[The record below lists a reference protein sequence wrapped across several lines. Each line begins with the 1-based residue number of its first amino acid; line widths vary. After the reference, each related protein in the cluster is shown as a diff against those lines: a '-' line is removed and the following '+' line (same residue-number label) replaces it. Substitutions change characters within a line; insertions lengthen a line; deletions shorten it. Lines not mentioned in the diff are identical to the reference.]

1 MGLSLNLRSHLYE
14 LGRNKEIAGEPRAA
28 AAVARSRQNILNLS
42 RGATYDAAKRGDI
55 KTVSFGRLK
64 PVPTAWLRKKLELDE
79 PST

>member
-1 MGLSLNLRSHLYE
+1 MNSAEVKKLLES
-14 LGRNKEIAGEPRAA
+14 RALLPLWPE
-28 AAVARSRQNILNLS
+28 VGKNILGLS
-42 RGATYDAAKRGDI
+42 RGATYDAAQRGDI

>member
-1 MGLSLNLRSHLYE
+1 MNSA
-14 LGRNKEIAGEPRAA
+14 EIKKLLESRALLPLWPE
-28 AAVARSRQNILNLS
+28 VGKHILNLS

-55 KTVSFGRLK
+55 KTVSFGWLK